1 MCGSTCISGL
11 NILFHLAIFISLYT
25 TQYIFIHYL
34 DYYNIIVS
42 LEIRQGRFYLQLCP
56 SLLKIVMAILGPLH
70 LHIYF
75 RTSLSISTK
84 TPAEFLTGAALTLQ
98 SNLGRTDFLILNHI
112 IHGKYISHLF
122 RSSLISL
129 LQLSAYGLYTC
140 FVKFIPEHFLFLM
153 LL

>member
-11 NILFHLAIFISLYT
+11 DILFHLAILISLYT
-25 TQYIFIHYL
+25 TQCIFIHYL

-42 LEIRQGRFYLQLCP
+42 LEITQGRFYLQLCP
-56 SLLKIVMAILGPLH
+56 SLLKTEMAILGPLH

-98 SNLGRTDFLILNHI
+98 SDLGSTDLLILNLM
-112 IHGKYISHLF
+112 IHGKYISRLF

-129 LQLSAYGLYTC
+129 MGYTC